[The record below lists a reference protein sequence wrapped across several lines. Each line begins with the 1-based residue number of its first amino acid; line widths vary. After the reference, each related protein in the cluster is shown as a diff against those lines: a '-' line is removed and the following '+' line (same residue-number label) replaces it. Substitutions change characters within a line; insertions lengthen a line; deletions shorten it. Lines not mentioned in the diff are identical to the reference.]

1 MNTYT
6 QVWNKYLP
14 VIRILLKRSA
24 TEEQS
29 LGLNRIDFE
38 KGSRTRKPTCSFNI
52 ELVNGRL
59 STIIQSVPA
68 KELITAMLDDDVTK
82 SLLRQNTY
90 AISLNSDFQ
99 LKIKNNTPASEGIGI
114 EQAGEAGQGGN

>member
-99 LKIKNNTPASEGIGI
+99 LKIKNNTPASEGIGS